1 MSRNKEQ
8 ANGRKTTVM
17 SRVKADSENQEVI
30 DGYDYLVN
38 SSSAT
43 DLSLIHIFSS
53 NAAYTSF
60 RPQLGQK
67 LAPFVFVPQSGQKLG
82 AALPE
87 VPLPVPPAAA
97 GAACCP
103 PATF

>member
-30 DGYDYLVN
+30 DGYDYLGN

-43 DLSLIHIFSS
+43 DCTGLIPSAPKKPGRTGFLRRNLSL
-53 NAAYTSF
+53 
-60 RPQLGQK
+60 
-67 LAPFVFVPQSGQKLG
+67 
-82 AALPE
+82 
-87 VPLPVPPAAA
+87 PAQAVREE
-97 GAACCP
+97 
-103 PATF
+103 